1 MSSVQRPIGST
12 DREAETE
19 LFKRLPDDADARE
32 QLVGMFLP
40 LAEYLAR
47 RFDRRGEPLEDLV
60 QVASVGLLN
69 AIDRF
74 EVERDVQ
81 FSTYAAV
88 TIIGELK
95 RHFRDKGWAIRVPR
109 RLQEVGLRVNAVLPE
124 LSQELGRSPTV
135 KEIAARCQVSP
146 EEILDAMEAVQA
158 YSTTSIDSPVGEE
171 GAAPID
177 AIGGDDQSLE
187 ILEGWAS
194 VAPAVKELPE
204 RERRVLYL
212 RFFRGLTQSE
222 IAKEVGV
229 SQMHVSRLLSQT
241 LSFLRGAV
249 LDEGDPLLFGNH
261 DPAPRRGS

>member
-1 MSSVQRPIGST
+1 MSSVEPPIGST
-12 DREAETE
+12 DRDMETE
-19 LFKRLPDDADARE
+19 LFKRLPGDDEARE
-32 QLVGMFLP
+32 RLVGMFLP

-60 QVASVGLLN
+60 QVASVGLLT
-69 AIDRF
+69 AIDRVD
-74 EVERDVQ
+74 VEREVQ

-109 RLQEVGLRVNAVLPE
+109 RLQEVGLRVNTVLPE

-135 KEIAARCQVSP
+135 EEIAERCEASP

-158 YSTTSIDSPVGEE
+158 YSTTSLDSPVGEE

-177 AIGGDDQSLE
+177 VLGGDDPSLE

-212 RFFRGLTQSE
+212 RFFRGLTQTE
-222 IAKEVGV
+222 IANEVGV
-229 SQMHVSRLLSQT
+229 SQMHVSRILSQT

-249 LDEGDPLLFGNH
+249 LEEGDPLRESE
-261 DPAPRRGS
+261 PRGADLDEP

>member
-1 MSSVQRPIGST
+1 MSQTEHPIGSS
-12 DREAETE
+12 DREAELE
-19 LFKRLPDDADARE
+19 LFARLPGDVAARE
-32 QLVGMFLP
+32 RLVEMFLP

-47 RFDRRGEPLEDLV
+47 RFDRRGEPLDDLI

-74 EVERDVQ
+74 DTERDVQ

-135 KEIAARCQVSP
+135 DEIAARCETSP

-158 YSTTSIDSPVGEE
+158 YSTTSLDSPVGEE
-171 GAAPID
+171 GAAPIEVL
-177 AIGGDDQSLE
+177 GGEDPSLE

-194 VAPAVKELPE
+194 VAPAVKELPK

-222 IAKEVGV
+222 IATEVGV
-229 SQMHVSRLLSQT
+229 SQMHVSRILSQT
-241 LSFLRGAV
+241 LATLRQAVGEEQTDPLRAERGADP
-249 LDEGDPLLFGNH
+249 DEP
-261 DPAPRRGS
+261 

>member
-1 MSSVQRPIGST
+1 MSQAEHPIGSG
-12 DREAETE
+12 DRGAELE
-19 LFKRLPDDADARE
+19 LFARLPGDEAARE
-32 QLVGMFLP
+32 ELVEMFLP

-47 RFDRRGEPLEDLV
+47 RFDRRGEPLDDLI

-74 EVERDVQ
+74 DTERDVQ

-135 KEIAARCQVSP
+135 DEIAARCEASP

-158 YSTTSIDSPVGEE
+158 YSTTSLDSPVG
-171 GAAPID
+171 
-177 AIGGDDQSLE
+177 
-187 ILEGWAS
+187 
-194 VAPAVKELPE
+194 
-204 RERRVLYL
+204 RR
-212 RFFRGLTQSE
+212 G
-222 IAKEVGV
+222 
-229 SQMHVSRLLSQT
+229 
-241 LSFLRGAV
+241 
-249 LDEGDPLLFGNH
+249 
-261 DPAPRRGS
+261 PRRSRCSAARTPRWRSWRVGPRWRPPSKSSPNASGACCTSASSAA